1 MLKKIMD
8 CIPEEDMTLSVNDSV
23 ICASD
28 DVKNILVK
36 RYGLRTYVGT
46 ELFTDDPKV
55 LFLSDWQL
63 FCRKNSK
70 SIDSIWESLNAEYS
84 PIENYDRTEVT
95 TTLNNEN
102 NTTEYLGSVESV
114 KSGSVESV
122 KSGREINSNGNGIT
136 STNYVTGYND
146 GGFVEDSKN
155 VTTGNTETSYDNLKD
170 VSTYNNLKDTNN
182 FTNRKDVDTIKQ
194 DNTINSRIH
203 GNIGVTTNQQ
213 MITQELE
220 LRKQS
225 AIDCI
230 IKSFVDEVS
239 IMI

>member
-1 MLKKIMD
+1 MD
-8 CIPEEDMTLSVNDSV
+8 CIPEEDMSLSVNDSV
-23 ICASD
+23 ICSSD

-36 RYGLRTYVGT
+36 RYGLRTYVGA
-46 ELFTDDPKV
+46 ELFTDNPKE

-70 SIDSIWESLNAEYS
+70 SIDSIWNSLNAEYS

-122 KSGREINSNGNGIT
+122 RSGREINSNGNGIT
-136 STNYVTGYND
+136 STTCVTGYNE
-146 GGFVEDSKN
+146 GSFVEDSKN
-155 VTTGNTETSYDNLKD
+155 VTTGNTET
-170 VSTYNNLKDTNN
+170 KDTNN
-182 FTNRKDVDTIKQ
+182 FTNRKDIDTNKQ
-194 DNTINSRIH
+194 ENTVNSRVH